1 MSLCITVILLFNR
14 QDLIINFPY
23 GLPYNSHEVS
33 LENVVLDELIIPIG
47 YFSLFPSLVCFIL
60 Y

>member
-1 MSLCITVILLFNR
+1 MSLCISVILLFNH

-33 LENVVLDELIIPIG
+33 LENVVLD
-47 YFSLFPSLVCFIL
+47 
-60 Y
+60 

>member
-14 QDLIINFPY
+14 QDLIINFHY

-33 LENVVLDELIIPIG
+33 LENVVLD
-47 YFSLFPSLVCFIL
+47 
-60 Y
+60 